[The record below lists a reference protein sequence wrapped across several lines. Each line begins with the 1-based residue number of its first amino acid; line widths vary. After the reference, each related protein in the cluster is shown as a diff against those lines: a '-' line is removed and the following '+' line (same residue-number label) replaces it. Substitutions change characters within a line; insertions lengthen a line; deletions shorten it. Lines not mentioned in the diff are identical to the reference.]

1 MYRQFLIFATTVVLF
16 GALSAFADDKIPDY
30 ERDILPIF
38 AERCTYCHGEDEQ
51 KSGLSLHALGH
62 LKRGGDRTVPVVPGK
77 SEESLL
83 YKALVEEGDLPK
95 MPLDDDPLSKA
106 EIAVVKKWI
115 DGGAPGWK
123 ETPLARRIV
132 KTDHWSF
139 QPIADPTPPQL
150 SDSSRIRNP
159 IDQFVQQK
167 LINEGVSPSPE
178 ADRRTLI
185 RRLSLDLLGLLPE
198 PKEVETFVNDT
209 RPDAYEQVVNRLLDS
224 PHFGERWGRHWLDAA
239 RYADS
244 NGYTIDGAR
253 SIWPYRD
260 WVIEAFNQDMPFDQ
274 FIIEQLAG
282 DLLPEP
288 TREQLVATG
297 FHRNTLINEEGGTDK
312 EQFRVEAV
320 VDRVSTTGT
329 VLMGLTVGCAQCHT
343 HKYDPITQREFYELF
358 AVFNQ
363 CDEPYLDLPT
373 PEQDNQK
380 AELTAKVSAAK
391 KALKDYKSQDGKS
404 DSIKTD
410 SWNAIEQWLS
420 SPERFWKPTKLASV
434 SAQGMTTFEDLGDHS
449 WLAVKPENHE
459 TYILEFEANVGILS
473 GLRLEALT
481 HERIPGNGPGYTPH
495 GNFTLNNVRLEK
507 ADGTEI
513 PLVRAVADHAQDG
526 GPAKNTLDDDP
537 KSFWAINGAKA
548 HTDKEIQF
556 ELGEEVTITK
566 GAKLRLILEQA
577 YGDRPYVIGR
587 FRLSQTSA
595 HRDYL
600 QVGLLNRRKWEQDG
614 KFDLKQKSA
623 EIQKQIKDLDPEHRR
638 LQQAIK
644 TAEAE
649 LKNLKAKI
657 TRSMI
662 LRQKAQPRTTHVHV
676 RGDFLRKGVEVNAN
690 VPAVLHDL
698 PEGVDTPNRLE
709 FAHWLMSPQNPL
721 TARVTVN
728 RFWQRL
734 FGLGIVETENDFG
747 LQGSKPTHP
756 QLLDWLSREFMDQ
769 GWSVKSIL
777 KTIVMSHTY
786 RQSSRLNSEMLKDDP
801 RNRQLARQSRI
812 RLDAEII
819 RDVALDAAGLLSEK
833 MGGPGVYPPQ
843 PDGIYVLTQVK
854 KKWDTDTG
862 PDRYRR
868 GVYTYL
874 WRSSPYPFLPTFDAP
889 SPTMACTRRPRS
901 NTPLQALTMAND
913 AAFIEMAEGLAERIL
928 KEGPDYQEGR
938 VRYAWEICF
947 SREPTKAE
955 LNRMS
960 QFVSQQK
967 ERLTNSNAESP
978 IADSV
983 ESEKIPLADRA
994 AWLLTARVMMNLDE
1008 FITRE

>member
-1 MYRQFLIFATTVVLF
+1 MSQHCFLFAGFLILLGSHSVWAEEQ
-16 GALSAFADDKIPDY
+16 IPDY

-62 LKRGGDRTVPVVPGK
+62 LKRGGDRAIPVVPGK

-83 YKALVEEGDLPK
+83 YKVLVEDGELAR
-95 MPLDDDPLSKA
+95 MPLDDDRLSDQ
-106 EIAVVKKWI
+106 EIALVKRWI
-115 DGGAPGWK
+115 DAGAPGWK

-139 QPIADPTPPQL
+139 QPIADPIPPTL
-150 SDSSRIRNP
+150 NDKSHIRNP
-159 IDQFVQQK
+159 IDQFVQKNLQA
-167 LINEGVSPSPE
+167 EGLSPSAE

-198 PKEVETFVNDT
+198 PTEVEQFVNDT
-209 RPDAYEQVVNRLLDS
+209 KPDAYEQLVNRMLDS

-260 WVIEAFNQDMPFDQ
+260 WVIEAFNRDLPFDQ
-274 FIIEQLAG
+274 FVIEQLAG

-363 CDEPYLDLPT
+363 CDEPNLDLPT
-373 PEQDNQK
+373 PDQEEQKKQ
-380 AELTAKVSAAK
+380 LVAKIAAAK
-391 KALKDYKSQDGKS
+391 KSLKDYTSRAENDSNDTKSWD
-404 DSIKTD
+404 
-410 SWNAIEQWLS
+410 AIQQWLS
-420 SPERFWKPTKLASV
+420 SNERFWNPTKLESV
-434 SAQGMTTFEDLGDHS
+434 TAKGSTQFEDLGDNS
-449 WLAVKPENHE
+449 WLAIKPENHE

-481 HERIPGNGPGYTPH
+481 HERIPGKGPGYTPH

-526 GPAKNTLDDDP
+526 GPEKNTIDDDP

-556 ELGEEVTITK
+556 ELGEDVTITK

-577 YGDRPYVIGR
+577 YGTAPYVIGR

-595 HRDYL
+595 PQDYL
-600 QVGLLNRRKWEQDG
+600 QLGLLDRRKWEQNQ
-614 KFDLKQKSA
+614 KFDLKKQSA
-623 EIQKQIKDLDPEHRR
+623 EIQKKIDDLDPEHKR
-638 LQQAIK
+638 LQQAV
-644 TAEAE
+644 TSAEAE
-649 LKNLKAKI
+649 LKNLQAKI
-657 TRSMI
+657 TRTMI
-662 LRQKAQPRTTHVHV
+662 LRTRTQPRTTHIHV
-676 RGDFLRKGVEVNAN
+676 RGDFLRKGVEVSAN

-698 PEGVDTPNRLE
+698 PEGVDSPNRLE
-709 FAHWLMSPQNPL
+709 FARWLMSPENPL

-728 RFWQRL
+728 RFWQRF

-747 LQGSKPTHP
+747 LQGALPTHP
-756 QLLDWLSREFMDQ
+756 ELLDWLSTEFIDQ
-769 GWSVKSIL
+769 GWSVKAIL

-786 RQSSRLNSEMLKDDP
+786 RQSSNLSPDQLDHDP
-801 RNRQLARQSRI
+801 RNRLLARQSRI

-819 RDVALDAAGLLSEK
+819 RDVALDAADLLSEK

-843 PDGIYVLTQVK
+843 PEGIYVLTQVK
-854 KKWDTDTG
+854 KRWDTDTG

-901 NTPLQALTMAND
+901 NTPLQALTLAND
-913 AAFIEMAEGLAERIL
+913 AAFVEMAEGLAERIL

-938 VRYAWEICF
+938 IRYAWEVCF
-947 SREPTKAE
+947 SREPTEEE
-955 LNRMS
+955 LKRIS

-967 ERLTNSNAESP
+967 ERAGDAESTKGLGN
-978 IADSV
+978 SV
-983 ESEKIPLADRA
+983 EAD
-994 AWLLTARVMMNLDE
+994 
-1008 FITRE
+1008 

>member
-1 MYRQFLIFATTVVLF
+1 MYRQLLIFATALALS
-16 GALSAFADDKIPDY
+16 GSLSAFADDNVPNY

-38 AERCTYCHGEDEQ
+38 KERCTYCHGEDEQ

-62 LKRGGDRTVPVVPGK
+62 LKRGGDRAVSVVPGK

-83 YKALVEEGDLPK
+83 YKALVEAGDIPK

-106 EIAVVKKWI
+106 EIDIVKRWI
-115 DGGAPGWK
+115 DAGAPGWK

-150 SDSSRIRNP
+150 SDSSRVRNP

-167 LINEGVSPSPE
+167 LINENLSPSPE

-198 PKEVETFVNDT
+198 PKEVEAFANDT
-209 RPDAYEQVVNRLLDS
+209 KPDAYEQLVDRLLES

-260 WVIEAFNQDMPFDQ
+260 WVIEAFNRDLPFDQ

-343 HKYDPITQREFYELF
+343 HKYDPITQREFYEMF

-373 PEQDNQK
+373 PEQDIQK
-380 AELTAKVSAAK
+380 AELTAQVSAAK
-391 KALKDYKSQDGKS
+391 QALKEYTSLANKE

-410 SWNAIEQWLS
+410 SWKVIEQWLS
-420 SPERFWKPTKLASV
+420 SPERFWKPTQLAKV
-434 SAQGMTTFEDLGDHS
+434 SAQGTTTFEDLGDHS

-459 TYILEFEANVGILS
+459 TYILEFDANVGILS

-481 HERIPGNGPGYTPH
+481 HDRIPGKGPGYTPH

-526 GPAKNTLDDDP
+526 GPAENALDDDP
-537 KSFWAINGAKA
+537 KSFWAINGGKI
-548 HTDKEIQF
+548 HTSKEIQF
-556 ELGEEVTITK
+556 ELGYDVTVTK

-577 YGDRPYVIGR
+577 YGTTPYVIGR

-595 HRDYL
+595 PRDYL
-600 QVGLLNRRKWEQDG
+600 QVALLQRQKWEQDE

-623 EIQKQIKDLDPEHRR
+623 EIQKQIKDLDPEHKR
-638 LQQAIK
+638 LQQAIQ
-644 TAEAE
+644 TTEAQ
-649 LKNLKAKI
+649 LKNLKAQI

-662 LRQKAQPRTTHVHV
+662 LRQRAQPRTTHVHV
-676 RGDFLRKGVEVNAN
+676 RGDFLRQGVEVNAN

-698 PEGVDTPNRLE
+698 PEGVDAPNRRE
-709 FAHWLMSPQNPL
+709 FAQWLMSPQNPL

-747 LQGSKPTHP
+747 LQGSLPTHP
-756 QLLDWLSREFMDQ
+756 ELLDWLSREFMDQ

-786 RQSSRLNSEMLKDDP
+786 RQSSRIHSDILKDDP
-801 RNRQLARQSRI
+801 QNRRLARQSRI

-819 RDVALDAAGLLSEK
+819 RDVALDAAGLLSDK

-843 PDGIYVLTQVK
+843 PEGIYVLTQVK

-901 NTPLQALTMAND
+901 NTPLQALTLAND
-913 AAFIEMAEGLAERIL
+913 AAFIEMAQGLAERIL

-938 VRYAWEICF
+938 IRYAWEVCF
-947 SREPTKAE
+947 SREPNEEE

-960 QFVSQQK
+960 RFVSQQK
-967 ERLTNSNAESP
+967 ERLQGAEAASP
-978 IADSV
+978 LGKSVDSD
-983 ESEKIPLADRA
+983 KIPIADRA

>member
-1 MYRQFLIFATTVVLF
+1 MSQHCFLFAGFLILLGSHSVWAEEQ
-16 GALSAFADDKIPDY
+16 IPDY

-62 LKRGGDRTVPVVPGK
+62 LKRGGDRAIPVVPGK

-83 YKALVEEGDLPK
+83 YKVLVEDGELAR
-95 MPLDDDPLSKA
+95 MPLDDDRLSDQ
-106 EIAVVKKWI
+106 EIALVKRWI
-115 DGGAPGWK
+115 DAGAPGWK

-139 QPIADPTPPQL
+139 QPIADPIPPTL
-150 SDSSRIRNP
+150 NDKSHIRNP
-159 IDQFVQQK
+159 IDQFVQKNLQA
-167 LINEGVSPSPE
+167 EGLSPSAE

-198 PKEVETFVNDT
+198 PTEVEQFVNDT
-209 RPDAYEQVVNRLLDS
+209 KPDAYEQLVNRMLDS

-260 WVIEAFNQDMPFDQ
+260 WVIEAFNRDLPFDQ
-274 FIIEQLAG
+274 FVIEQLAG

-363 CDEPYLDLPT
+363 CDEPNLDLPT
-373 PEQDNQK
+373 PDQEEQKKQ
-380 AELTAKVSAAK
+380 LVAKIAAAK
-391 KALKDYKSQDGKS
+391 KSLKDYTSRAENDSNDTKSWD
-404 DSIKTD
+404 
-410 SWNAIEQWLS
+410 AIQQWLS
-420 SPERFWKPTKLASV
+420 SNERFWNPTKLESV
-434 SAQGMTTFEDLGDHS
+434 TAKGSTQFEDLGDNS
-449 WLAVKPENHE
+449 WLAIKPENHE

-481 HERIPGNGPGYTPH
+481 HERIPGKGPGYTPH

-513 PLVRAVADHAQDG
+513 PLISAVADHAQDG
-526 GPAKNTLDDDP
+526 GPAENTLDDDP
-537 KSFWAINGAKA
+537 KSFWAINSDKA
-548 HTDKEIQF
+548 HTPKEIQF
-556 ELGEEVTITK
+556 ELGEEVTVTK
-566 GAKLRLILEQA
+566 GSKLRLILEQA
-577 YGDRPYVIGR
+577 YGTAPYVIGR

-595 HRDYL
+595 PQDYL
-600 QVGLLNRRKWEQDG
+600 QLGLLDRRKWEQNQ
-614 KFDLKQKSA
+614 KFDLKKQSA
-623 EIQKQIKDLDPEHRR
+623 EIQKKIDDLDPEHKR
-638 LQQAIK
+638 LQQAV
-644 TAEAE
+644 TSAEAE
-649 LKNLKAKI
+649 LKNLQAKI
-657 TRSMI
+657 TRTMI
-662 LRQKAQPRTTHVHV
+662 LRTRTQPRTTHIHV
-676 RGDFLRKGVEVNAN
+676 RGDFLRKGVEVSAN

-698 PEGVDTPNRLE
+698 PEGVDSPNRLE
-709 FAHWLMSPQNPL
+709 FARWLMSPENPL

-728 RFWQRL
+728 RFWQRF

-747 LQGSKPTHP
+747 LQGALPTHP
-756 QLLDWLSREFMDQ
+756 ELLDWLSTEFIDQ
-769 GWSVKSIL
+769 GWSVKAIL

-786 RQSSRLNSEMLKDDP
+786 RQSSNLSPDQLDHDP
-801 RNRQLARQSRI
+801 RNRLLARQSRI

-819 RDVALDAAGLLSEK
+819 RDVALDAADLLSEK

-843 PDGIYVLTQVK
+843 PEGIYVLTQVK
-854 KKWDTDTG
+854 KRWDTDTG

-901 NTPLQALTMAND
+901 NTPLQALTLAND
-913 AAFIEMAEGLAERIL
+913 AAFVEMAEGLAERIL

-938 VRYAWEICF
+938 IRYAWEVCF
-947 SREPTKAE
+947 SREPTEEE
-955 LNRMS
+955 LKRIS

-967 ERLTNSNAESP
+967 ERAGDAESTKGLGN
-978 IADSV
+978 SV
-983 ESEKIPLADRA
+983 EADEIPLADRA
-994 AWLLTARVMMNLDE
+994 AWLLTARVLMNLDE

>member
-1 MYRQFLIFATTVVLF
+1 MSQHCFLFAGFLILLGSHSVWAEEQ
-16 GALSAFADDKIPDY
+16 IPDY

-62 LKRGGDRTVPVVPGK
+62 LKRGGDRAIPVVPGK

-83 YKALVEEGDLPK
+83 YKVLVEDGELAR
-95 MPLDDDPLSKA
+95 MPLDDDRLSDQ
-106 EIAVVKKWI
+106 EIALVKRWI
-115 DGGAPGWK
+115 DAGAPGWK

-139 QPIADPTPPQL
+139 QPIADPIPPTL
-150 SDSSRIRNP
+150 NDKSHIRNP
-159 IDQFVQQK
+159 IDQFVQKNLQA
-167 LINEGVSPSPE
+167 EGLSPSAE

-198 PKEVETFVNDT
+198 PTEVEQFVNDT
-209 RPDAYEQVVNRLLDS
+209 KPDAYEQLVNRMLDS

-260 WVIEAFNQDMPFDQ
+260 WVIEAFNRDLPFDQ
-274 FIIEQLAG
+274 FVIEQLAG

-363 CDEPYLDLPT
+363 CDEPNLDLPT
-373 PEQDNQK
+373 PDQEEQKKQ
-380 AELTAKVSAAK
+380 LVAKIAAAK
-391 KALKDYKSQDGKS
+391 KSLKDYTSRAENDSNDTKSWD
-404 DSIKTD
+404 
-410 SWNAIEQWLS
+410 AIQQWLS
-420 SPERFWKPTKLASV
+420 SNERFWNPTKLESV
-434 SAQGMTTFEDLGDHS
+434 TAKGSTQFEDLGDNS
-449 WLAVKPENHE
+449 WLAIKPENHE

-481 HERIPGNGPGYTPH
+481 HERIPGKGPGYTPH

-526 GPAKNTLDDDP
+526 GPAKNTIDDDP

-556 ELGEEVTITK
+556 ELGEDVTITK

-577 YGDRPYVIGR
+577 YGTAPYVIGR

-595 HRDYL
+595 PQDYL
-600 QVGLLNRRKWEQDG
+600 QLGLLDRRKWEQNQ
-614 KFDLKQKSA
+614 KFDLKKQSA
-623 EIQKQIKDLDPEHRR
+623 EIQKKIDDLDPEHKR
-638 LQQAIK
+638 LQQAV
-644 TAEAE
+644 TSAEAE
-649 LKNLKAKI
+649 LKNLQAKI
-657 TRSMI
+657 TRTMI
-662 LRQKAQPRTTHVHV
+662 LRTRTQPRTTHIHV
-676 RGDFLRKGVEVNAN
+676 RGDFLRKGVEVSAN

-698 PEGVDTPNRLE
+698 PEGVDSPNRLE
-709 FAHWLMSPQNPL
+709 FARWLMSPENPL

-728 RFWQRL
+728 RFWQRF

-747 LQGSKPTHP
+747 LQGALPTHP
-756 QLLDWLSREFMDQ
+756 ELLDWLSTEFIDQ
-769 GWSVKSIL
+769 GWSVKAIL

-786 RQSSRLNSEMLKDDP
+786 RQSSNLSPDQLDHDP
-801 RNRQLARQSRI
+801 RNRLLARQSRI

-819 RDVALDAAGLLSEK
+819 RDVALDAADLLSEK

-843 PDGIYVLTQVK
+843 PEGIYVLTQVK
-854 KKWDTDTG
+854 KRWDTDTG

-901 NTPLQALTMAND
+901 NTPLQALTLAND
-913 AAFIEMAEGLAERIL
+913 AAFVEMAEGLAERIL

-938 VRYAWEICF
+938 IRYAWEVCF
-947 SREPTKAE
+947 SREPTEEE
-955 LNRMS
+955 LKRIS

-967 ERLTNSNAESP
+967 ERAGDAESTKGLGN
-978 IADSV
+978 SV
-983 ESEKIPLADRA
+983 EADEIPLADRA
-994 AWLLTARVMMNLDE
+994 AWLLTARVLMNLDE

>member
-1 MYRQFLIFATTVVLF
+1 MSQHCFLFAGFLILLGSHSVWAEEQ
-16 GALSAFADDKIPDY
+16 IPDY

-62 LKRGGDRTVPVVPGK
+62 LKRGGDRAIPVVPGK

-83 YKALVEEGDLPK
+83 YKVLVEDGELAR
-95 MPLDDDPLSKA
+95 MPLDDDRLSDQ
-106 EIAVVKKWI
+106 EIALVKRWI
-115 DGGAPGWK
+115 DAGAPGWK

-139 QPIADPTPPQL
+139 QPIADPIPPTL
-150 SDSSRIRNP
+150 NDKSHIRNP
-159 IDQFVQQK
+159 IDQFVQKNLQA
-167 LINEGVSPSPE
+167 EGLSPSAE

-198 PKEVETFVNDT
+198 PTEVEQFVNDT
-209 RPDAYEQVVNRLLDS
+209 KPDAYEQLVNRMLDS

-260 WVIEAFNQDMPFDQ
+260 WVIEAFNRDLPFDQ
-274 FIIEQLAG
+274 FVIEQLAG

-363 CDEPYLDLPT
+363 CDEPNLDLPT
-373 PEQDNQK
+373 PDQEEQKKQ
-380 AELTAKVSAAK
+380 LVAKIAAAK
-391 KALKDYKSQDGKS
+391 KSLKDYTSRAENDSNDTKSWD
-404 DSIKTD
+404 
-410 SWNAIEQWLS
+410 AIQQWLS
-420 SPERFWKPTKLASV
+420 SNERFWNPTKLESV
-434 SAQGMTTFEDLGDHS
+434 TAKGSTQFEDLGDNS
-449 WLAVKPENHE
+449 WLAIKPENHE

-481 HERIPGNGPGYTPH
+481 HERIPGKGPGYTPH

-526 GPAKNTLDDDP
+526 GPAKNTIDDDP

-556 ELGEEVTITK
+556 ELGEDVTITK

-577 YGDRPYVIGR
+577 YGTAPYVIGR

-595 HRDYL
+595 PQDYL
-600 QVGLLNRRKWEQDG
+600 QLGLLDRRKWEQNQ
-614 KFDLKQKSA
+614 KFDLKKQSA
-623 EIQKQIKDLDPEHRR
+623 EIQKKIDDLDPEHKR
-638 LQQAIK
+638 LQQAV
-644 TAEAE
+644 TSAEAE
-649 LKNLKAKI
+649 LKNLQAKI
-657 TRSMI
+657 TRTMI
-662 LRQKAQPRTTHVHV
+662 LRTRTQPRTTHIHV
-676 RGDFLRKGVEVNAN
+676 RGDFLRKGVEVSAN

-698 PEGVDTPNRLE
+698 PEGVDSPNRLE
-709 FAHWLMSPQNPL
+709 FARWLMSPENPL

-728 RFWQRL
+728 RFWQRF

-747 LQGSKPTHP
+747 LQGALPTHP
-756 QLLDWLSREFMDQ
+756 ELLDWLSTEFIDQ
-769 GWSVKSIL
+769 GWSVKAIL

-786 RQSSRLNSEMLKDDP
+786 RQSSNLSPDQLDHDP
-801 RNRQLARQSRI
+801 RNRLLARQSRI

-819 RDVALDAAGLLSEK
+819 RDVALDAADLLSEK

-843 PDGIYVLTQVK
+843 PEGIYVLTQVK
-854 KKWDTDTG
+854 KRWDTDTG

-901 NTPLQALTMAND
+901 NTPLQALTLAND
-913 AAFIEMAEGLAERIL
+913 AAFVEMAEGLAERIL

-938 VRYAWEICF
+938 IRYAWEVCF
-947 SREPTKAE
+947 SREPTEEE
-955 LNRMS
+955 LKRIS
-960 QFVSQQK
+960 QFVVTA
-967 ERLTNSNAESP
+967 ERTSG
-978 IADSV
+978 
-983 ESEKIPLADRA
+983 
-994 AWLLTARVMMNLDE
+994 
-1008 FITRE
+1008 